1 MSHAPISK
9 NHLFRLN
16 SSISRLLMFAKPGVM
31 SKKIL
36 VAGDAMGVPLDSAL
50 GRELH
55 GAVTEERKRV
65 SEEEIMRKKQ
75 PMKIWKGGERVDN
88 PKLWRQKKVE
98 NYEVMGGGRY
108 VRTEKGAEPLVRV
121 AEGQYPK
128 APLIDKKRL
137 KHALIGIEVKQT
149 GKPDAP
155 SFLQRAGS
163 KFLEKKHSEA
173 RRALAAQA
181 VINRNLVREIK
192 KRDGDW
198 RTGGVKS
205 QSGKYTGKSR
215 LSYDLTPAQEKELKA
230 VRRKYDIADR
240 RMMDEGFQ
248 KIRARAAAI
257 EDDMKSRGVVVG
269 RALGEDLPTAQRN
282 TLDAFE
288 NLMKSDQ
295 DITGKATTSGVSAL
309 PSEAARNIRIQQR
322 DKMRSEVA
330 HRLGIDANRVD
341 EVREKL
347 NYLKNPSN
355 VPEYITQVEA
365 GKNAA
370 IPWKGGSKRTAFN
383 PTAAAEALASG
394 GRPKGW
400 KGKMPDVSRT
410 SYPTL
415 KKIGIAAGLIGGGV
429 LAAKALSGRKKEDEQ
444 RKMLMSA
451 TGTAFQFARGD
462 RLKDM
467 FPSLRKEI
475 EKQLA
480 ENGPHI
486 GDLVRVRPGFSK
498 WKAKKNKS
506 MAKTAADMMRLRRKR
521 VKEEYAGVQES
532 IEDLRDTFSSPKSVL
547 DVNDIAEGFSTRS
560 IPGYSGSSP
569 TGKHVPYKKGRVKS
583 VKTAPPK
590 KEKVAERPMVIEDV
604 TENLGRVENEAAALR
619 RENRRL
625 LEENYGASIAV
636 ESAEAKARAAEAARI
651 KSEDRISSA
660 VEGARESLADKLGKQ
675 HAKQMYDEQSRRYKH
690 VAIGTG
696 AGLVGGAALGSSAMR
711 EAGENKSKQKQLRF
725 ERGEYDDA
733 KRMAISSA
741 VTGAAGGGIVASLLR
756 PRDGNAFRKG
766 GPAPKAAPLRKQF
779 NRIGKAAFKAG
790 AFMGAAG
797 LASSLVGRAIL
808 GKPDKRDAASATK
821 SGAVGGA
828 VVGGLSGAALGAL
841 AGADP
846 KKLAVF
852 GLTKKAAGLVRR
864 NKNWIPIAAMGN
876 GGSARRALIGGAV
889 GTLAGAAQ
897 MADEGQQAD
906 TLRNLKKPVKMSSK
920 VRQIRFAEAPLSGKL
935 AADRYRKRIQ
945 DEDLDRRDA
954 NIMRTMLAGA
964 ALGGVMKG
972 RRGAAAGAGAG
983 ALLVPLIRTRT
994 EAGKDMYGE
1003 RTREGKRAEGIPWKA
1018 AALGAGALAA
1028 HKGIN
1033 RVRGVA
1039 NRFNVGAKNAKKAAK
1054 IAGLVGAGLIGA
1066 NLLMNSKL
1074 KTIQFRDEEDIETDP
1089 EFLRNPEG
1097 SKEWRKGRIFANK
1110 AIVAGKRGTRLAKD
1124 VIRAVKGEKNVDS
1137 RGRERQ
1143 REWDKPWVRNAILG
1157 TILTGGALASRRIV
1171 KGTGEGTVI
1180 SGWRDAVQSGE
1191 LRDALT
1197 HKMPRLAKAYNAI
1210 TGYADDAV
1218 SETASAINQ
1227 SSMAGRGLA
1236 WVKRNAAARREA
1248 KKAAVRAAGDE
1259 AASVIEAAKNNK
1271 IIEGKFSKP
1280 SNQRGVIHFISNED
1294 RAPGWDTRREGD
1306 LVLLKDIRRRE
1317 RREKKLLER
1326 KDWQDTVVTPAKMTA
1341 SWLGGMGLMAILH
1354 KGGRAAGSRTSG
1366 GAGAAVTGDRSVYA
1380 DKLREGIAE
1389 GAKRRAMG
1397 MSSVTK
1403 DLIALSSLLDDVL

>member
-31 SKKIL
+31 SKKLLEGSVYDDRGIMNEVRKAVTSQEVPESATREGGGL
-36 VAGDAMGVPLDSAL
+36 YMPTKGGGKRPVNAGDLRSVNA
-50 GRELH
+50 
-55 GAVTEERKRV
+55 
-65 SEEEIMRKKQ
+65 
-75 PMKIWKGGERVDN
+75 
-88 PKLWRQKKVE
+88 
-98 NYEVMGGGRY
+98 
-108 VRTEKGAEPLVRV
+108 
-121 AEGQYPK
+121 
-128 APLIDKKRL
+128 
-137 KHALIGIEVKQT
+137 
-149 GKPDAP
+149 
-155 SFLQRAGS
+155 AGD
-163 KFLEKKHSEA
+163 A
-173 RRALAAQA
+173 RRALYDYAKENGVKLDDRDKEAPVREWTKAERQKLAQA
-181 VINRNLVREIK
+181 TGTRRKMLQAIRKRETELN
-192 KRDGDW
+192 GEPA
-198 RTGGVKS
+198 RTG
-205 QSGKYTGKSR
+205 
-215 LSYDLTPAQEKELKA
+215 YDLTDREKGMLGDSSKRYEKIIKSAEARDAAALKERGSRYLEKLTERA
-230 VRRKYDIADR
+230 KQGILRQQGGVVTANLEPDFLTKKALDVVNIVDSP
-240 RMMDEGFQ
+240 MPPTPEEV
-248 KIRARAAAI
+248 ARATSVLGVNERKLALMRKAAGKLTAPGSDREAI
-257 EDDMKSRGVVVG
+257 MRRSAKRLDTPVFGGAVNSE
-269 RALGEDLPTAQRN
+269 ALNQ
-282 TLDAFE
+282 
-288 NLMKSDQ
+288 
-295 DITGKATTSGVSAL
+295 ATTYPA
-309 PSEAARNIRIQQR
+309 
-322 DKMRSEVA
+322 
-330 HRLGIDANRVD
+330 
-341 EVREKL
+341 
-347 NYLKNPSN
+347 
-355 VPEYITQVEA
+355 
-365 GKNAA
+365 
-370 IPWKGGSKRTAFN
+370 
-383 PTAAAEALASG
+383 
-394 GRPKGW
+394 RPKGW
-400 KGKMPDVSRT
+400 KGPIVDVSRK
-410 SYPTL
+410 SFPTL
-415 KKIGIAAGLIGGGV
+415 KKLGIVAGIIGGGV
-429 LAAKALSGRKKEDEQ
+429 AASKMLSGRKKKEEQ
-444 RKMLMSA
+444 KMLMSA
-451 TGTAFQFARGD
+451 RGRLVQFARMD
-462 RLKDM
+462 RY
-467 FPSLRKEI
+467 
-475 EKQLA
+475 
-480 ENGPHI
+480 
-486 GDLVRVRPGFSK
+486 
-498 WKAKKNKS
+498 KA
-506 MAKTAADMMRLRRKR
+506 M
-521 VKEEYAGVQES
+521 VKAS
-532 IEDLRDTFSSPKSVL
+532 
-547 DVNDIAEGFSTRS
+547 
-560 IPGYSGSSP
+560 
-569 TGKHVPYKKGRVKS
+569 
-583 VKTAPPK
+583 
-590 KEKVAERPMVIEDV
+590 
-604 TENLGRVENEAAALR
+604 NEALEQVKLRGNSRDLARAEMARLPYVGDIPRVGRGKDSIDLQRTVVASAAEQLR
-619 RENRRL
+619 NFYRSTPFALKLNRER
-625 LEENYGASIAV
+625 AV
-636 ESAEAKARAAEAARI
+636 QDATRAAEAAIRNRDAQIKAREAARAIRPTGYVSAKERKAAQKKAAGRI
-651 KSEDRISSA
+651 KNETRETREDGTLINKEPRSPIESNIRKVIDALNQHKVKGVSEEIQDRMVMTHQINRSLEKRNKDLQSA
-660 VEGARESLADKLGKQ
+660 LNQTRETYRKKLEDTENLRTSLADSQRGMADMQRTYNDRVKKEISGVKQSLGEQ
-675 HAKQMYDEQSRRYKH
+675 HKKAMFDEESRRYKH

-711 EAGENKSKQKQLRF
+711 EADENKSKQKQLRF

-841 AGADP
+841 AGADQ

-864 NKNWIPIAAMGN
+864 NKNWLPIAAMGK

-1074 KTIQFRDEEDIETDP
+1074 KTIQFRDEEDIETDR
-1089 EFLRNPEG
+1089 EFLGNPEG
-1097 SKEWRKGRIFANK
+1097 SREWRKGRIIANK
-1110 AIVAGKRGTRLAKD
+1110 AIVYGKRGTRLAKD
-1124 VIRAVKGEKNVDS
+1124 IVRAVKGEKNVDS

-1143 REWDKPWVRNAILG
+1143 REWDKPWVRKMV
-1157 TILTGGALASRRIV
+1157 LTGILATGALGARRIV
-1171 KGTGEGTVI
+1171 KGTAEGTKLAEARNL
-1180 SGWRDAVQSGE
+1180 WQSG
-1191 LRDALT
+1191 AF
-1197 HKMPRLAKAYNAI
+1197 HKAAAVKFPRIAAAKRWLVG
-1210 TGYADDAV
+1210 TTDDAV
-1218 SETASAINQ
+1218 SEAASGINQ
-1227 SSMAGRGLA
+1227 SGIMGRINKWG
-1236 WVKRNAAARREA
+1236 REGAEKYDAA
-1248 KKAAVRAAGDE
+1248 KKAAARGAAGE
-1259 AASVIEAAKNNK
+1259 AAGPIDDATEAAKQLAGAKEYARIRAEELKKGK

-1280 SNQRGVIHFISNED
+1280 SNQRGVIRFISNED

-1366 GAGAAVTGDRSVYA
+1366 GAGAAVTNDRSIYA
-1380 DKLREGIAE
+1380 DKLWEGIAK